1 MGMFGTAAF
10 MAVVFWVIFPRK
22 FCILDS
28 RVKIV
33 LGSPFSLNIP
43 FNSIKAARVPKGL
56 TFGVNFVTTF
66 SSSHAVEIVRKR
78 WLNVNI
84 TPVDRELFLENLDR
98 AMDSWKTYDRG
109 AR

>member
-10 MAVVFWVIFPRK
+10 MAVVFWVVFPRN

-43 FNSIKAARVPKGL
+43 FNTIEAARIPKGL

-66 SSSHAVEIVRKR
+66 SSSHAVEVVRKR
-78 WLNVNI
+78 RLNVNI
-84 TPVDRELFLENLDR
+84 TPGDRELFLENLDR
-98 AMDSWKTYDRG
+98 ALNSWRTYDRG
-109 AR
+109 TR